1 MEKCFDSLWVQECV
15 NTLYENGLRNDKLV
29 LLYEETKNAKIAIKT
44 PNGTTA
50 RKDITNI
57 IMQGTVFGS
66 IICTSVM
73 DKLAKIFYQNPDLVY
88 KYKNKV
94 EVPVLGMVDDVLCVT
109 KCSSKTLVSNATIN
123 SFMELNKLKLS
134 TEKCGKIHVGKK
146 NVQCPQLK
154 VHENEM
160 KNSKKEKYLGDL
172 LNEKGTSKDTIENRI
187 NKAWSYVSE
196 IGAILNEFPFGNKRI
211 QVGLMLR
218 EAMFLNGVLH
228 SCEAWHGI
236 GTTQIAQLERV
247 DHHLIRTI
255 LEAHSKT
262 PIEFLYLETGALPVK
277 YVITSRRLNY
287 LKHIHMLKDHEL
299 VKRVY
304 QAQRNDPRKG
314 DWWEMAQNDL
324 ETFHIE
330 ENKLSIL
337 SKNQAKQY
345 IKEQIYT
352 KAFAQE

>member
-1 MEKCFDSLWVQECV
+1 
-15 NTLYENGLRNDKLV
+15 
-29 LLYEETKNAKIAIKT
+29 
-44 PNGTTA
+44 
-50 RKDITNI
+50 
-57 IMQGTVFGS
+57 
-66 IICTSVM
+66 
-73 DKLAKIFYQNPDLVY
+73 
-88 KYKNKV
+88 
-94 EVPVLGMVDDVLCVT
+94 
-109 KCSSKTLVSNATIN
+109 
-123 SFMELNKLKLS
+123 
-134 TEKCGKIHVGKK
+134 
-146 NVQCPQLK
+146 
-154 VHENEM
+154 
-160 KNSKKEKYLGDL
+160 
-172 LNEKGTSKDTIENRI
+172 
-187 NKAWSYVSE
+187 
-196 IGAILNEFPFGNKRI
+196 
-211 QVGLMLR
+211 MLR

-324 ETFHIE
+324 ETFHID

-352 KAFAQE
+352 KAFADLKILQSNHSKVKDIRYEKLTCQEYLKSPKYTFNEASTLFALRSQTVKNIKANIRSFSQNDQLCPLCFKLEDNQEHCLKCPKLKSIKPTENHIEYNHIFSRSESEQHAIANLFVSILERRNLLLQEGLPGT